1 MTQSPSEHALRELV
15 TDLLE
20 TRDPLLYHRAYN
32 ALDALLSGEGER
44 WSRLSEQN
52 FRFDKWSL
60 CRG

>member
-32 ALDALLSGEGER
+32 ALDALLSGEGEIV
-44 WSRLSEQN
+44 
-52 FRFDKWSL
+52 
-60 CRG
+60 